1 MTANYLPILQ
11 GLNRLGRPA
20 KRRIVLAIDLILA
33 TCAAV
38 IAYSLRVGVWVVWDP
53 AVAKLIALSTTLFLP
68 IFAAYGV
75 YSAIFRYAG
84 SGMIRNILYAGVAYG
99 ATLGLLVASG
109 IFSGIPRTV
118 GLIQPVLFVGFV
130 IIARLLM
137 RYAMVDLL
145 GRLDFRGDVRTLVI
159 YGAGDAGQQ
168 TASAMRSDPAF
179 RVIGFVDD
187 DARLHGQRLDGL
199 PVFHSSALPEV
210 IQRFDVTDILLALP
224 RVGRAERHEIVQK
237 MEALKLR
244 VKTLPPLTDIVD
256 GRVSLSDIR
265 DLDVEDLLGRD
276 PVAPNEL
283 LLGRTVVGKTILVTG
298 AGGSIGSELCRQILA
313 IGAARL
319 VLFDMSEYALYA
331 IDKELRETTA
341 QRNLSTQIE
350 TYLGSVRD
358 DLLLEKI
365 MASSKPDTVYHAAA
379 YKHVPLV
386 EANAL
391 EGIRN
396 NVLGTAAVVAAAE
409 RHKVADFILI
419 STDKAVRPTNVM
431 GASKRAAELVVQ
443 AFAEQGNRTRFSM
456 VRFGNVLGSS
466 GSVVPL
472 FRAQIAAGGPITV
485 THRNVTRYF
494 MTIPEAAQLV
504 IQAAGLARGGEV
516 FVLDMGE
523 SVQIIEL
530 ARTMVHLSGLSVR
543 DAENPYGDIAIE
555 EVGLRPGEKMYEELL
570 ISGAP
575 QQTKHPRIM
584 MAHETS
590 SPMAE
595 VKKAMAV
602 FRESGSSTVAIE
614 QLRALV
620 PEFGPTENA
629 AASA

>member
-1 MTANYLPILQ
+1 MTVKYLPFLQ
-11 GLNRLGRPA
+11 ALNRLGRPA
-20 KRRIVLAIDLILA
+20 KRRIVLAIDLALA
-33 TCAAV
+33 IIAAV
-38 IAYSLRVGVWVVWDP
+38 IAYSLRIGVWVVWDP

-84 SGMIRNILYAGVAYG
+84 SGMMRTILSAGAAYG

-109 IFSGIPRTV
+109 IFAGIPRTV

-130 IIARLLM
+130 IMTRLLM

-179 RVIGFVDD
+179 RVTGFVDD

-199 PVFHSSALPEV
+199 PVFHSSTLPEV
-210 IQRFDVTDILLALP
+210 IHRHGVTDVLLALP

-265 DLDVEDLLGRD
+265 DLEVEDLLGRD

-283 LLGRTVVGKTILVTG
+283 LLGRTVIGKTVLVTG
-298 AGGSIGSELCRQILA
+298 AGGSIGSELCRQLLT
-313 IGAARL
+313 IGASRL
-319 VLFDMSEYALYA
+319 ILLDMSEFALYA
-331 IDKELRETTA
+331 IDKELRATIA
-341 QRNLSTQIE
+341 QSGSSTRIE

-358 DLLLEKI
+358 ELLLEQI
-365 MASSKPDTVYHAAA
+365 MAGSKPETVYHAAA

-409 RHKVADFILI
+409 RHQVADFILI

-443 AFAEQGNRTRFSM
+443 AFAEQAKRTRFSM

-485 THRNVTRYF
+485 THRDVTRYF

-530 ARTMVHLSGLSVR
+530 AQTMIHLSGLSVR
-543 DAENPYGDIAIE
+543 DAENPDGDIAIE
-555 EVGLRPGEKMYEELL
+555 EVGLRPGEKLYEELL
-570 ISGAP
+570 IGGAP
-575 QQTKHPRIM
+575 QETKHPRIM
-584 MAHETS
+584 MARENRLS
-590 SPMAE
+590 MSDIE
-595 VKKAMAV
+595 DAMAV
-602 FRESGSSTVAIE
+602 FRDTANRSVAVDR
-614 QLRALV
+614 LRKLV
-620 PEFGPTENA
+620 PEFGPGDSA
-629 AASA
+629 AA